1 MEYKGLS
8 LKVGHVPELDPGFV
22 PLGQFFRTYQAE
34 AKHPFA
40 VAVEGGGGQIT
51 VYETALRDPALGS
64 EADRLYV
71 DRLVKC
77 LLWMWGGHKITV
89 CGSDAAWEQL
99 RRAYA
104 PGGSRAFDEDFMGHV
119 FEKPFRVERCTWEE
133 RPHNV
138 GGGEGMAGNLQGCRI
153 GIDLGGSNI
162 KVSAVQ
168 DGVTLVNES
177 FPWQPK
183 VETDPQ
189 YHYDHLRQAV
199 EATAAKLP
207 RVDGVGISSA
217 GVFVE
222 NRCMV
227 ASLFLAVPREVFD
240 RTCKDLYI
248 RAVADAVGADVPLT
262 IANDGDVTALAGS
275 LAGIGGAL
283 LGTSL
288 GTAQAGGYVTETG
301 AVTGWFNELAFVP
314 IDARP
319 DVAIDPW
326 SGDGGCGVNYLSLD
340 AAIRLAPLAGLTPEG
355 ADPSEQF
362 RFLRAKAEAGDDRGA
377 AIYRTMGDYL
387 GHALAMY
394 EMFYST
400 KRVLVMG
407 GVAGGPGGDLMLQ
420 RARKVLEE
428 DYGSSLQVDA
438 PDEKVRQLGQSVA
451 AAALPQIKRGGT
463 AG

>member
-1 MEYKGLS
+1 MMEYKGLP
-8 LKVGHVPELDPGFV
+8 LKGGHIPELDRDFV
-22 PLGQFFRTYQAE
+22 PLGLFFRTYQAE

-40 VAVEGGGGQIT
+40 VAVEGGGGQVT
-51 VYETALRDPALGS
+51 VYETALRDPMLGS

-77 LLWMWGGHKITV
+77 LLWMWGGWKVTI

-99 RRAYA
+99 RQAYA
-104 PGGSRAFDEDFMGHV
+104 PGGSRAFDEDFMSRVYEH
-119 FEKPFRVERCTWEE
+119 PFQVERCSYED
-133 RPHNV
+133 RPRNV
-138 GGGEGMAGNLQGCRI
+138 GGGEGMAGNLEGCRI

-168 DGVTLVNES
+168 DGQTVCNES

-183 VETDPQ
+183 VEADPQ
-189 YHYDHLRQAV
+189 YHYDHLRDAV
-199 EATAAKLP
+199 KTMAAKLP

-217 GVFVE
+217 GVFIE

-227 ASLFLAVPREVFD
+227 ASLFLAVSREDFD
-240 RTCKDLYI
+240 RKSCKDLYI
-248 RAVADAVGADVPLT
+248 RAVADAVGKDVPLT

-301 AVTGWFNELAFVP
+301 AVTGWLNEFAFVP
-314 IDARP
+314 IDARA

-326 SGDGGCGVNYLSLD
+326 SGDGGCGVNYLSQD
-340 AAIRLAPLAGLTPEG
+340 GTIRLAPLAGLEPVG
-355 ADPSEQF
+355 DDPSAQF
-362 RFLRAKAEAGDDRGA
+362 RYLRAKAEAGDDRGM

-407 GVAGGPGGDLMLQ
+407 GVAGGPGGDLMLA
-420 RARKVLEE
+420 RAREVLKE
-428 DYGSSLQVDA
+428 DYGSTLKVDD

-451 AAALPQIKRGGT
+451 AAALPQIKC
-463 AG
+463 